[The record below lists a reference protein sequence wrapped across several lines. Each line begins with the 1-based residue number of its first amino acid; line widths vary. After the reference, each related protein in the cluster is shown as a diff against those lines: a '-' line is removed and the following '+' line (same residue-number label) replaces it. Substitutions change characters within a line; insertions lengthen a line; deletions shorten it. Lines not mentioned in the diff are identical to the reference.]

1 MLVNRVERG
10 RYLDSVALMR
20 VSRRLEALDGVEAAA
35 LMIGSPSNKAL
46 LAGAGLLAR
55 EGEGATPNDLV
66 IAVKARDERSASQ
79 AMTQAQTL
87 LLDSLP
93 ETGGSAA
100 KLRTLAAALEALP
113 QANLALIS
121 VPGEFAAYEA
131 RSALERGLHVLLFS
145 DNVPLEDEAS
155 LKRFATERGLLLM
168 GPDCGTA
175 LIGGTPLAFANAVP
189 RGDIGIVS
197 ASGTGLQEVST
208 LIARMGGG
216 LSHGIGVGGRDLDAR
231 VGALGT
237 LAALDA
243 LEQDPGTAKIV
254 LISKPPAPEV
264 AQRVLERI
272 RRSSKPCVVCF
283 LGLEANRG
291 QSPIFAVT
299 LTEAAERAIGRLL
312 PRSSHPPIVRPGSRG
327 VKGLYCG
334 GTLCAEAELIFR
346 RKGLAGEFVDL
357 GDDEYTRGRPHPM
370 IEPEIR
376 NDHVRRAMAD
386 PHTGVIL
393 VDVVLGYGAHESP
406 AAILCK
412 AIAPGKKTVIA
423 SVTGT
428 EQDPQ
433 GWSRQAAILRN
444 AGIIVAAS
452 NAHAA
457 ELAASLVQA
466 I

>member
-35 LMIGSPSNKAL
+35 LMIGSPANKAL

-55 EGEGATPNDLV
+55 EGEGATPNDLI
-66 IAVKARDERSASQ
+66 IALKARDEGSASQ
-79 AMTQAQTL
+79 ALTQAQTL
-87 LLDSLP
+87 LLDSVP
-93 ETGGSAA
+93 ESAGSTKLRSLSAA
-100 KLRTLAAALEALP
+100 LDKLP

-131 RSALERGLHVLLFS
+131 RTALERGLHVLLFS
-145 DNVPLEDEAS
+145 DNVALEDEAS
-155 LKRFATERGLLLM
+155 LKRLAKERGLLLM

-216 LSHGIGVGGRDLDAR
+216 LSHGIGVGGRDLDER

-243 LEQDPGTAKIV
+243 LERDPGTAKIV

-272 RRSSKPCVVCF
+272 RRASKPCVVCF
-283 LGLEANRG
+283 LGLEGNRG
-291 QSPIFAVT
+291 QSAIFAVT

-312 PRSSHPPIVRPGSRG
+312 PRAPHRPIVRPSASG

-334 GTLCAEAELIFR
+334 GTLCAEAEVIFR

-376 NDHVRRAMAD
+376 NDHLRRAMAD
-386 PHTGVIL
+386 PQTGVIL
-393 VDVVLGYGAHESP
+393 VDVVLGYGAHENP
-406 AAILCK
+406 AGVLCK
-412 AIAPGKKTVIA
+412 AITRGKTVIA

-433 GWSRQAAILRN
+433 GWSRQAAILRE
-444 AGIIVAAS
+444 AGVIVAAS

-457 ELAASLVQA
+457 ELAASLV
-466 I
+466 

>member
-20 VSRRLEALDGVEAAA
+20 VSRKLEALEGVEGAA

-55 EGEGATPNDLV
+55 EGEAATPNDLV
-66 IAVKARDERSASQ
+66 IAVKAADERSGRRALDEAQ
-79 AMTQAQTL
+79 AL
-87 LLDSLP
+87 LTATAP
-93 ETGGSAA
+93 E
-100 KLRTLAAALEALP
+100 KAAARSARSLSGALELLP
-113 QANLALIS
+113 RANLALIS

-131 RSALERGLHVLLFS
+131 RRALERGLNVLLFS
-145 DNVPLEDEAS
+145 DNVSLEDEAA
-155 LKRFATERGLLLM
+155 LKRLAAERGRLLM

-175 LIGGTPLAFANAVP
+175 LINGTPLAFANAVP

-216 LSHGIGVGGRDLDAR
+216 ISHGIGVGGRDLDAR
-231 VGALGT
+231 IGALGT
-237 LAALDA
+237 LAAIDA
-243 LEQDPGTAKIV
+243 LERDPATAKIV
-254 LISKPPAPEV
+254 LLSKPPAAEV
-264 AQRVLERI
+264 ARRVLDRVERAA
-272 RRSSKPCVVCF
+272 KPCVVCF
-283 LGLEANRG
+283 LGLENRQNRG
-291 QSPIFAVT
+291 QSPIFAAT
-299 LTEAAERAIGRLL
+299 LTEAAERVMGKKIEPVPLLRPTLGKGRK
-312 PRSSHPPIVRPGSRG
+312 VR
-327 VKGLYCG
+327 GLYCG

-346 RKGLAGEFVDL
+346 RKALSGEFIDL

-376 NDHVRRAMAD
+376 NDHVAKALAD
-386 PHTGVIL
+386 PQVGLVL
-393 VDVVLGYGAHESP
+393 VDLVLGYGAHENP
-406 AAILCK
+406 AGVLAKVLK
-412 AIAPGKKTVIA
+412 GEKPVIA

-433 GWSRQAAILRN
+433 GWSRQAAILRE
-444 AGIIVAAS
+444 AGVAVAAS

-457 ELAASLVQA
+457 EAAAALVQA